1 MKLTCKLFGHR
12 WIYSGLHKRCKW
24 CDERIW
30 FIRDIELLKEVKEV
44 KPKAK
49 KQSKAL
55 SKIEVKET
63 PKGSKFEKREF
74 SIIRD
79 HQLAT
84 LIRDHFDDEDKP
96 SLKTIADL
104 CDWGHKQ
111 HEICVDCD
119 KKYPAPLKISNE
131 RDMILYLVHKD
142 VLAEGNWIV
151 LVTVD

>member
-1 MKLTCKLFGHR
+1 MTKAKT
-12 WIYSGLHKRCKW
+12 
-24 CDERIW
+24 D
-30 FIRDIELLKEVKEV
+30 KEVKEV

-55 SKIEVKET
+55 SKIEIKET

-111 HEICVDCD
+111 HEICVDCT
-119 KKYPAPLKISNE
+119 KKAVLPMKLGSEHDLIT
-131 RDMILYLVHKD
+131 YLVHKD
-142 VLAEGNWIV
+142 VLEEGNWIV
-151 LVTVD
+151 LVSVD